1 MYYISNNTILYLT
14 LATTDHAVK
23 NTFFEEDPKMLVKNK
38 SKKYV
43 FSESDKS

>member
-1 MYYISNNTILYLT
+1 MHYISNNTILYLT

-23 NTFFEEDPKMLVKNK
+23 NTLFEEDPKMLVKNK